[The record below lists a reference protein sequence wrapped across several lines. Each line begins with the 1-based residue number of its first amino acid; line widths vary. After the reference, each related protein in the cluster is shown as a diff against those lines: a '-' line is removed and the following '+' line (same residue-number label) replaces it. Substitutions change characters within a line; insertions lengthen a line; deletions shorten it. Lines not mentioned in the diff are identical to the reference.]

1 VTIRRP
7 TDDDVPPTPDR
18 DDPDRAATARAAEV
32 LAGADAVLATAGAG
46 LGVDSGL
53 PDFRGD
59 EGFWRAYPPYARL
72 GLSFVQLANP
82 AVFTRDPELAWGF
95 YGHRRALY
103 RRTVPHEGFA
113 VLRDLAGFVFT
124 SNVDGQFQAAGFD
137 PDRVL
142 ECHGTL
148 WWDQCLARCGAAPF
162 PAGDTDVEV
171 DHDTMRAVPPLP
183 ACPSCGGLARPNVLM
198 FGDGGWDGRR
208 HDEQEVRLRRYL
220 ADELGPGLVVLE
232 VGAGTAVPTV
242 RWFGESLVDRGA
254 RLVRI
259 NPRDA
264 HVPAGQVAVRGG
276 AAASLLAIRDA
287 LAG

>member
-18 DDPDRAATARAAEV
+18 DGGEDATPSARAAEV

-46 LGVDSGL
+46 IGVDSGL

-103 RRTVPHEGFA
+103 RRTVPHAGFA

-137 PDRVL
+137 PTGSSSATGP
-142 ECHGTL
+142 CGGTSASPAAARRRSPPATPTSR
-148 WWDQCLARCGAAPF
+148 WTTTRCGRSRRCRRARRAA
-162 PAGDTDVEV
+162 GS
-171 DHDTMRAVPPLP
+171 R
-183 ACPSCGGLARPNVLM
+183 
-198 FGDGGWDGRR
+198 
-208 HDEQEVRLRRYL
+208 
-220 ADELGPGLVVLE
+220 
-232 VGAGTAVPTV
+232 
-242 RWFGESLVDRGA
+242 DRTC
-254 RLVRI
+254 
-259 NPRDA
+259 
-264 HVPAGQVAVRGG
+264 
-276 AAASLLAIRDA
+276 
-287 LAG
+287 